1 MIKTEQHSILDRH
14 RDRVSTVE
22 FWSNGIIYIQID
34 DKAEIELEDAKR
46 QYEFLLSKY
55 NGKNKHRVLVD
66 PGKFTTLS
74 KEARE
79 FSQRPE
85 SNAMTLATAV
95 IARSLAQRIV
105 INFMISIIHQQTMK
119 MRMFETKEKAIQWL
133 LTRKENE

>member
-1 MIKTEQHSILDRH
+1 MIKSQQHTILDRH

-46 QYEFLLSKY
+46 QYEFLLSKF
-55 NGKNKHRVLVD
+55 NGKNKHRVLVE
-66 PGKFTTLS
+66 PGKFTTLT

-85 SNAMTLATAV
+85 SNAMTLATA
-95 IARSLAQRIV
+95 IITHSLAQRII

-119 MRMFETKEKAIQWL
+119 MRMFESKKKAIEWL
-133 LTRKENE
+133 LSRKETQ